1 MFTNEKRI
9 IICFEGVE
17 ASGKTTQIKRIKEVI
32 TDSLEC
38 GNCTVSDFSPFDTD
52 LGSAIKNLI
61 PKSQDSITDL
71 FLYGAAIADLTEKVL
86 VPEMK
91 NVRHGHNKI
100 IFLDRFADSM
110 MVYQHYVYGLP
121 YRDVGYVAN
130 VASRCEAPHLTIW
143 LDIPPKESLARLS
156 KRKVKDKHESQP
168 LAFHQRI
175 AEGYKAIWQNNKQR
189 IVRIDGTLP
198 ADDVTQAILKAI
210 SKKFNLPFRN

>member
-17 ASGKTTQIKRIKEVI
+17 ASGKTTQAKRIKEVI
-32 TDSLEC
+32 KDSLEC
-38 GNCTVSDFSPFDTD
+38 GNCMVSDFSPFHTD
-52 LGSAIKNLI
+52 VGSVIKNLI
-61 PKSQDSITDL
+61 PTSQDSITDL
-71 FLYGAAIADLTEKVL
+71 FLYSAAIANLTEKVL

-100 IFLDRFADSM
+100 IFLDRFADSI
-110 MVYQHYVYGLP
+110 MVYQHYGYGLP
-121 YRDVGYVAN
+121 YQDVGNVAN
-130 VASRCEAPHLTIW
+130 IASRCESPHLTIW
-143 LDIPPKESLARLS
+143 LDIPPKESLTRLA

-175 AEGYKAIWQNNKQR
+175 AEGYKALWQENQRR

-210 SKKFNLPFRN
+210 SEKFNLPFKN